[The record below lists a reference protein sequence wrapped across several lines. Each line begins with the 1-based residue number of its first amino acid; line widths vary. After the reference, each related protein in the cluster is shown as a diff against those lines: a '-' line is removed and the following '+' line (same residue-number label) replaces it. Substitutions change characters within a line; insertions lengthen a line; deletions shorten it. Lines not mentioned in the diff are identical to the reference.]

1 MFGIDKKLIE
11 YIIAKSNYSE
21 LSSKSAEVSFFLML
35 SIFPFLIFTISSIA
49 YIPILHL
56 NKYIALF
63 RNMMPE
69 GAFAVLSS
77 IIVSA
82 IDNRNLKFLA
92 VSFVLTMWTFSRAV
106 KALIK
111 GMNRAYIVKETR
123 SFFKILSISFL
134 FTIMLLV
141 LIFLSMIFL
150 VYGEKIGYFIF
161 NLVGLD
167 EIFIK
172 IWDILRYTVG
182 IITIIVIFTLLYKYT
197 PNKKLTIKESAPGAI
212 FATFAW
218 FLVSFLYSYYTN
230 YYANYEVIYGSIAE
244 IIVLMTWMYFSS
256 WSIVIGYEVN
266 SRLYFRKIRHEMLK

>member
-111 GMNRAYIVKETR
+111 GMNRAYKVKETR
-123 SFFKILSISFL
+123 SFFKHFIYIIFIYNNSFGSY
-134 FTIMLLV
+134 F
-141 LIFLSMIFL
+141 
-150 VYGEKIGYFIF
+150 FIF
-161 NLVGLD
+161 
-167 EIFIK
+167 
-172 IWDILRYTVG
+172 
-182 IITIIVIFTLLYKYT
+182 VI
-197 PNKKLTIKESAPGAI
+197 S
-212 FATFAW
+212 
-218 FLVSFLYSYYTN
+218 S
-230 YYANYEVIYGSIAE
+230 
-244 IIVLMTWMYFSS
+244 LMGKNRLFYF
-256 WSIVIGYEVN
+256 
-266 SRLYFRKIRHEMLK
+266 